1 MAWFSPALRPSDVTG
16 TPASAQTAGVAPDA
30 GAFACRACGCAD
42 LRSVVDLGLSPPS
55 NALTPPSAAVT
66 SETMYPLHAHVCAQC
81 TLVQLDVFAS
91 PEELFRD
98 YRYFSSY
105 STTWLAHAQA
115 YVAEMMRRG
124 IGAGSRVVEVAS
136 NDGYLLRGFIA
147 RGVHAL
153 GIEPAANVAAVARSA
168 GVPTIDE
175 FFGVALAERV
185 RADFG
190 AADLIVANNVL
201 AHVPDLNDFVG
212 GFAALLAPRGLATFE
227 FPHLLRT
234 IAGVQFDTIYHEH
247 FSYLS
252 IAALAPLFGRHG
264 LEIVEITELPTHGG
278 SLRVFVA
285 PRGSRAVDAS
295 VARVAAAED
304 AAGLRELATYA
315 AFGER
320 VASVKNDFVS
330 FLIDAKRRGKRVG
343 GYGAAAKATTL
354 LNYAGVRTDL
364 LPYVADKSPHKQG
377 HLVPGVRIP
386 IVAPQRIRDER
397 PDFVVIFPWNV
408 EAEIRA
414 ELADVGRWSGRFVL
428 AIPELR
434 VDA

>member
-1 MAWFSPALRPSDVTG
+1 MAAGGDRPRRPS
-16 TPASAQTAGVAPDA
+16 
-30 GAFACRACGCAD
+30 CRSCGER
-42 LRSVVDLGLSPPS
+42 LRASVVDLGLSPPS
-55 NALTPPSAAVT
+55 NALTPPDALGRG
-66 SETMYPLHAHVCAQC
+66 ETFYPLHVYVCERC
-81 TLVQLDVFAS
+81 WLVQLDVFAS

-115 YVAEMMRRG
+115 YADEMTRRG
-124 IGAGSRVVEVAS
+124 IGPGSRVVEVAS
-136 NDGYLLRGFIA
+136 NDGYLLRNFVA
-147 RGVHAL
+147 RGVDVL
-153 GIEPAANVAAVARSA
+153 GVEPASNVAAVARAA

-175 FFGVALAERV
+175 FFGVSLARRL
-185 RADFG
+185 RAEFG

-201 AHVPDLNDFVG
+201 AHVPDVNDFAG
-212 GFAALLAPRGLATFE
+212 GFAELLAPDGVATFE

-234 IAGVQFDTIYHEH
+234 IAGMQFDTVYHEH

-252 IAALAPLFGRHG
+252 LIALEPLFARQG
-264 LEIVEITELPTHGG
+264 LEIIEVTELPTHGG

-285 PRGSRAVDAS
+285 PRGSRPIDPS
-295 VARVAAAED
+295 VAAVLAAER
-304 AAGLRELATYA
+304 AGGLERLATYE

-320 VASVKNDFVS
+320 VVRIKDDFVG
-330 FLIDAKRRGKRVG
+330 FLLDAKRRGKRVA

-354 LNYAGVRTDL
+354 LNYAGARADL
-364 LPYVADKSPHKQG
+364 IPYVADKSPHKQG
-377 HLVPGVRIP
+377 NFIPGVRVP
-386 IVAPQRIRDER
+386 IVAPDRIRADR
-397 PDFVVIFPWNV
+397 PDYVVIFPWNV

-414 ELADVGRWSGRFVL
+414 ELADVRTWGGRFVL